1 MIKNILTNRIYKDL
15 KINLSGKEVNKNTA
29 FLLLNGDITSSINIM
44 NSDLLERRYV
54 KDLLFTNKYINNIIK
69 NHTIED
75 YDTIYNQYTTNLKSI
90 IFHKNTSSLK
100 TNINNLYIPL
110 ATEIDLFKNKKII
123 IPNKQTKQLVF
134 NSILTESLNLLP
146 KTFNKVNFI
155 IDINTLTKDY
165 DEKLN
170 GDSFAILLLNFIQ
183 QELLLK
189 EAYSKYEYIN
199 FIIKDLNTLAGY
211 IFTIDKDFKRNKYLE
226 LLKVAKHINDSHHL
240 PKDTVL
246 DVVPKDSKVLY
257 SFIDKDATEIP
268 VGSNIFLDKESAI
281 LNYIE
286 TTLDVSLDYHKTE
299 GKYLTNTPRKE
310 ILNRFDTKSKLLVK
324 LNVTKDILMKYPSL
338 LTTDIQNGIL
348 QKAIQD
354 FEKVNDYF
362 HDAQLNGHKSLLFQ
376 ANDFTIEIESKTD
389 TIVEDVISFIK
400 KKLSINEKVISL
412 NSEEENILNG
422 IYFKVLAIK
431 DELIN
436 NNESIKEKDL
446 LKLIKEQLESNEEIK
461 NRLND
466 LSASRIIS
474 LQQIERNK
482 LILDLH
488 DRQSKATVTI
498 YGKETPLVDKFKEI
512 QEKVLIPK
520 KYNYTTLNEEME
532 YSTSNSFRTAYNKV
546 MFEKDLFNIFTSF
559 TDSDDIPIFVDHID
573 IEDFSSPKKRVD
585 MLTVR
590 FIMPN
595 GRPQTMK
602 MQIPKIS
609 NDGYMFLNGNKKL
622 ISNQVIALP
631 ITKIQSLGE
640 DAVCFSTNYNKVF
653 IARTNSP
660 LTPKT
665 AGFKDGISYLRKN
678 NKLKSIGYDIRLGSA
693 KEGNAEIITSLEYL
707 ELSKDIISLRVE
719 FTNLFFSNILIQKEL
734 ERKGID
740 KITLKHLEK
749 DYFII
754 GFEKEKIIISDYNGN
769 IFISYKLGKRVDK
782 YYNSIIDL
790 ISDKFN
796 NLPNREVDF
805 NKIFATKSDS
815 NKKYS
820 YSSLRIGGIRIP
832 VLMFLAYK
840 DGLESV
846 LDSYNVKYVFSKDKL
861 NSKEYPNSI
870 KFDNG
875 YLMYDGSDIYK
886 ALLVNG
892 LTDMKCDVNN
902 FEDYNKAGLAY
913 QSYFKDIGLVR
924 FGKLL
929 SNFYS
934 LFIDPITEEVLKDH
948 NLPTTITESF
958 LYCNTLLQSPTYS
971 KKNDLSNYRIR
982 NTEFINALLYKIVS
996 KNIESF
1002 RKQGLSKHSTSS
1014 LTLPNN
1020 ALLKELMDDPIVNDV
1035 PLLNPIREVE
1045 NLAGTTFKGFGGS
1058 PFGHAKGTEEIR
1070 QFDKSFM
1077 GIFGSTTP
1085 DNGSVGISRKL
1096 SQNAMIKSIRGY
1108 LDIREN
1114 PELNAT
1120 NVLSTGELLS
1130 PFTARHSDPPRQG
1143 MNLYQTTH
1151 VLSTNH
1157 MSKPLFTTG
1166 AHKTVARFTSSEFAF
1181 KAFGDGIVERID
1193 KENNLV
1199 FLKYKDSSIGVI
1211 DTNVKSSRSP
1221 DGFYVPIHLTHNLK
1235 VGDKFKEGDI
1245 LAADE
1250 YFFSLDGNETALYQ
1264 GTLAKFALVP
1274 LHNTYEDSSVITEEF
1289 AEKMTSTIVMMTDI
1303 TLTHN
1308 ANIEYL
1314 VKVGDKVK
1322 TSDKLAIYEET
1333 FNDEDGY
1340 ISKLLANMGS
1350 EFHDAVEAVG
1360 KNVKTSKYT
1369 GEIVDI
1375 RIYYT
1380 KPIEEYSES
1389 LQRLLKDYVGKHGEL
1404 SKQFDKVRK
1413 DQLVDQR
1420 QIEPLEQAD
1429 ISGVKFDGIKIEIF
1443 IKMEDSISVGDKISM
1458 SIALKTIISSI
1469 IDKGYEPYSEHR
1481 QNDNI
1486 SICLSPCSLVS
1497 RMTQD
1502 FFYHLY
1508 VGKILVETKELI
1520 REIYN
1525 S

>member
-1 MIKNILTNRIYKDL
+1 
-15 KINLSGKEVNKNTA
+15 
-29 FLLLNGDITSSINIM
+29 
-44 NSDLLERRYV
+44 
-54 KDLLFTNKYINNIIK
+54 
-69 NHTIED
+69 
-75 YDTIYNQYTTNLKSI
+75 
-90 IFHKNTSSLK
+90 
-100 TNINNLYIPL
+100 
-110 ATEIDLFKNKKII
+110 
-123 IPNKQTKQLVF
+123 
-134 NSILTESLNLLP
+134 
-146 KTFNKVNFI
+146 
-155 IDINTLTKDY
+155 
-165 DEKLN
+165 
-170 GDSFAILLLNFIQ
+170 
-183 QELLLK
+183 
-189 EAYSKYEYIN
+189 
-199 FIIKDLNTLAGY
+199 
-211 IFTIDKDFKRNKYLE
+211 
-226 LLKVAKHINDSHHL
+226 
-240 PKDTVL
+240 
-246 DVVPKDSKVLY
+246 
-257 SFIDKDATEIP
+257 
-268 VGSNIFLDKESAI
+268 
-281 LNYIE
+281 
-286 TTLDVSLDYHKTE
+286 
-299 GKYLTNTPRKE
+299 
-310 ILNRFDTKSKLLVK
+310 
-324 LNVTKDILMKYPSL
+324 
-338 LTTDIQNGIL
+338 
-348 QKAIQD
+348 
-354 FEKVNDYF
+354 
-362 HDAQLNGHKSLLFQ
+362 
-376 ANDFTIEIESKTD
+376 
-389 TIVEDVISFIK
+389 
-400 KKLSINEKVISL
+400 
-412 NSEEENILNG
+412 
-422 IYFKVLAIK
+422 
-431 DELIN
+431 
-436 NNESIKEKDL
+436 
-446 LKLIKEQLESNEEIK
+446 
-461 NRLND
+461 
-466 LSASRIIS
+466 
-474 LQQIERNK
+474 
-482 LILDLH
+482 
-488 DRQSKATVTI
+488 
-498 YGKETPLVDKFKEI
+498 
-512 QEKVLIPK
+512 
-520 KYNYTTLNEEME
+520 
-532 YSTSNSFRTAYNKV
+532 
-546 MFEKDLFNIFTSF
+546 
-559 TDSDDIPIFVDHID
+559 
-573 IEDFSSPKKRVD
+573 
-585 MLTVR
+585 
-590 FIMPN
+590 
-595 GRPQTMK
+595 
-602 MQIPKIS
+602 
-609 NDGYMFLNGNKKL
+609 
-622 ISNQVIALP
+622 
-631 ITKIQSLGE
+631 
-640 DAVCFSTNYNKVF
+640 
-653 IARTNSP
+653 
-660 LTPKT
+660 
-665 AGFKDGISYLRKN
+665 
-678 NKLKSIGYDIRLGSA
+678 
-693 KEGNAEIITSLEYL
+693 
-707 ELSKDIISLRVE
+707 
-719 FTNLFFSNILIQKEL
+719 
-734 ERKGID
+734 
-740 KITLKHLEK
+740 
-749 DYFII
+749 
-754 GFEKEKIIISDYNGN
+754 
-769 IFISYKLGKRVDK
+769 
-782 YYNSIIDL
+782 
-790 ISDKFN
+790 
-796 NLPNREVDF
+796 
-805 NKIFATKSDS
+805 
-815 NKKYS
+815 
-820 YSSLRIGGIRIP
+820 
-832 VLMFLAYK
+832 
-840 DGLESV
+840 
-846 LDSYNVKYVFSKDKL
+846 
-861 NSKEYPNSI
+861 
-870 KFDNG
+870 
-875 YLMYDGSDIYK
+875 
-886 ALLVNG
+886 
-892 LTDMKCDVNN
+892 
-902 FEDYNKAGLAY
+902 
-913 QSYFKDIGLVR
+913 
-924 FGKLL
+924 
-929 SNFYS
+929 
-934 LFIDPITEEVLKDH
+934 
-948 NLPTTITESF
+948 
-958 LYCNTLLQSPTYS
+958 
-971 KKNDLSNYRIR
+971 
-982 NTEFINALLYKIVS
+982 
-996 KNIESF
+996 
-1002 RKQGLSKHSTSS
+1002 
-1014 LTLPNN
+1014 
-1020 ALLKELMDDPIVNDV
+1020 MDDPIVNDV

-1322 TSDKLAIYEET
+1322 TSDKLAKKLYEEV
-1333 FNDEDGY
+1333 D

>member
-1 MIKNILTNRIYKDL
+1 
-15 KINLSGKEVNKNTA
+15 
-29 FLLLNGDITSSINIM
+29 M
-44 NSDLLERRYV
+44 NSDLLDRRYV

-69 NHTIED
+69 TKTIDD
-75 YDTIYNQYTTNLKSI
+75 YDTIHTQYKDNLKSI
-90 IFHKNTSSLK
+90 NFHTNNSFLK
-100 TNINNLYIPL
+100 TNVNNLYIPL
-110 ATEIDLFKNKKII
+110 ATEVDLLRNKKII
-123 IPNKQTKQLVF
+123 IPNKQVKQLVF
-134 NSILTESLNLLP
+134 NNIFTETFNLLSKP
-146 KTFNKVNFI
+146 YTKINFI
-155 IDINTLTKDY
+155 IDNNTFTKDY

-170 GDSFAILLLNFIQ
+170 GESFAVLLLNFIQ

-189 EAYSKYEYIN
+189 QTYNNYEYIN
-199 FIIKDLNTLAGY
+199 FIIKDLNTQAGY

-226 LLKVAKHINDSHHL
+226 LLKIAKHINDSHSL
-240 PKDTVL
+240 PKDTIL
-246 DVVPKDSKVLY
+246 DTIPKDSKVLY
-257 SFIDKDATEIP
+257 SFIDKDAEEIP
-268 VGSNIFLDKESAI
+268 TGSNIFLDKESAVK
-281 LNYIE
+281 NYIE
-286 TTLDVSLDYHKTE
+286 DTLDISLDYHKTE
-299 GKYLTNTPRKE
+299 GKYYTTIPRKE
-310 ILNRFDTKSKLLVK
+310 ILNRFDSKSKLLVK
-324 LNVTKDILMKYPSL
+324 VNVTKDILMKYPSL

-348 QKAIQD
+348 QKSILD
-354 FEKVNDYF
+354 FEKVNSYF
-362 HDAQLNGHKSLLFQ
+362 HDIDSNSHKTLIFQ
-376 ANDFTIEIESKTD
+376 ANEFTIEVESKTD
-389 TIVEDVISFIK
+389 TIVEDVIAFIK
-400 KKLSINEKVISL
+400 KKFNINEKAISL
-412 NSEEENILNG
+412 SNEEENVLNS
-422 IYFKVLAIK
+422 IYFKVL
-431 DELIN
+431 D
-436 NNESIKEKDL
+436 IKEKLIGENENIKEREL
-446 LKLIKEQLESNEEIK
+446 LKLIKEQLETNEEIK
-461 NRLND
+461 GKLNE
-466 LSASRIIS
+466 LTASRIIS

-488 DRQSKATVTI
+488 DRQSKATVSI
-498 YGKETPLVDKFKEI
+498 YGKETLIEDKIKEI

-546 MFEKDLFNIFTSF
+546 MFEKDLFSMLTSF
-559 TDSDDIPIFVDHID
+559 TDSEDIPIFVDHID
-573 IEDFSSPKKRVD
+573 IEDYSSPKKRVD
-585 MLTVR
+585 MLSVR

-609 NDGYMFLNGNKKL
+609 HDGYMFLNGNKKL

-660 LTPKT
+660 LSPRT

-678 NKLKSIGYDIRLGSA
+678 NKLRGSGYDIRLGSA
-693 KEGNAEIITSLEYL
+693 KEGNSDIITSLEYL
-707 ELSKDIISLRVE
+707 ELSKDIISLRVD
-719 FTNLFFSNILIQKEL
+719 FMNLFFSNVLIQKEL
-734 ERKGID
+734 ERKNID
-740 KITLKHLEK
+740 KINLKHLEK

-754 GFEKEKIIISDYNGN
+754 GFEKDKIVLSDRNGV
-769 IFISYKLGKRVDK
+769 IFITDKLGKKVDK
-782 YYNSIIDL
+782 YSDNIIEL
-790 ISDKFN
+790 IKNKFTT
-796 NLPNREVDF
+796 LPTIDF
-805 NKIFATKSDS
+805 DSNKIFDSKSDS

-832 VLMFLAYK
+832 VLMFLSYK

-846 LDSYNVKYVFSKDKL
+846 LNSYNVKYVFSKEKL
-861 NSKEYPNSI
+861 NTKEYPNSI
-870 KFDNG
+870 KFNDG
-875 YLMYDGSDIYK
+875 YLMYDGTDIYK

-913 QSYFKDIGLVR
+913 QSYFRDIGLVR

-948 NLPTTITESF
+948 NLPTTLTESF
-958 LYCNTLLQSPTYS
+958 LYCNTLLQSPSYS

-1181 KAFGDGIVERID
+1181 KAFDDGVVERID

-1199 FLKYKDSSIGVI
+1199 FLKYKDNSIGVI

-1350 EFHDAVEAVG
+1350 EFHDAVEAIG

-1404 SKQFDKVRK
+1404 SKEFDKVRK

-1429 ISGVKFDGIKIEIF
+1429 ISGVKFEGIRIEIF
-1443 IKMEDSISVGDKISM
+1443 IKMFDSISVGDKVSM
-1458 SIALKTIISSI
+1458 SIALKTIVSSI

-1481 QNDNI
+1481 DSQPI

-1497 RMTQD
+1497 RMTMD

-1520 REIYN
+1520 REIYSN
-1525 S
+1525 